1 MSAFALLI
9 VAFGGAFAIVWL
21 LTYLPLVSSIAGK
34 IFSPRLL
41 VCKLLMPF
49 DAGVTLFLVAGAWT
63 GLATAVTGIGMMIY
77 NVLTGIGLS
86 IGVVFIRKVLM
97 PRWKKVYAE
106 EVSNRKQ
113 VTIQGES
120 LPTS

>member
-86 IGVVFIRKVLM
+86 VGVC
-97 PRWKKVYAE
+97 
-106 EVSNRKQ
+106 
-113 VTIQGES
+113 S
-120 LPTS
+120 LERY